1 MSKRWLVWI
10 RWMWPQVPLALVII
24 AAGAMNVLAGVKAQA
39 LVHILPGLEGT
50 LPKLS
55 QQVSLAALGSGAQV
69 ILGGGLVLT
78 GFGMIWRV
86 RVAWTFAL
94 LLLLITVAVNIGK
107 GHFGT
112 SLILPLIIVV
122 ALIALQ
128 GYFTHRTLLGSS
140 LISLVSIL
148 AVLAY
153 GTFGVFLLG
162 DDFDPKIHSL
172 ITALYFTIE
181 TLSTVGYGDY
191 HPATYLA
198 QGYIITLIVFGLS
211 VFATAIFSLL
221 GPSLVN
227 NLNRIFTPTGG
238 RIVHKDHVILVG
250 RGTLARN
257 TARELQRRGIAFVQ
271 LVATGEDP
279 PIADAPSV
287 SGDVSE
293 DAVLNKAG
301 IDRARLL
308 IAAEDDDGENAFI
321 SLAAKDLNPEI
332 RVLAVASSRRSIRR
346 LKLARADVVFAP
358 TEVGSRLLA
367 NLVEGESLPPE
378 FMDLLTSS

>member
-1 MSKRWLVWI
+1 M
-10 RWMWPQVPLALVII
+10 
-24 AAGAMNVLAGVKAQA
+24 
-39 LVHILPGLEGT
+39 
-50 LPKLS
+50 
-55 QQVSLAALGSGAQV
+55 
-69 ILGGGLVLT
+69 
-78 GFGMIWRV
+78 
-86 RVAWTFAL
+86 
-94 LLLLITVAVNIGK
+94 
-107 GHFGT
+107 
-112 SLILPLIIVV
+112 
-122 ALIALQ
+122 
-128 GYFTHRTLLGSS
+128 
-140 LISLVSIL
+140 
-148 AVLAY
+148 
-153 GTFGVFLLG
+153 
-162 DDFDPKIHSL
+162 
-172 ITALYFTIE
+172 
-181 TLSTVGYGDY
+181 
-191 HPATYLA
+191 
-198 QGYIITLIVFGLS
+198 
-211 VFATAIFSLL
+211 
-221 GPSLVN
+221 
-227 NLNRIFTPTGG
+227 
-238 RIVHKDHVILVG
+238 HKDHVILVG